1 MCFKKLWLYILFTI
15 ILFPGCNRK
24 SYGMMDESG
33 RIRINH
39 FDTALFAW
47 INSDDPAS
55 LQKLINDYPQLL
67 GLLGKSI
74 FQANE
79 TDSAVFFNRLKNY
92 YSEPTLKSLYK
103 DAIILYDSDSPATKQ
118 IEKELS
124 NAFKRLSEL
133 FPSMQVPAV
142 FMHVSGLQQNII
154 VADSLL
160 SFSIDKYMGATY
172 LLYEDF
178 FYDYQ
183 RKSMRPE
190 RVAIDGLYAWLTT
203 EFPRQSQ
210 ENTLLDR
217 MIYEGKIIYLLTQ
230 VGVGYSFQQI
240 LSMDENEY
248 SWCLKNESA
257 LWKTLIER
265 NHLNTMEAMTISKYF
280 QSAPSN
286 FISADA
292 PGNLGNFIGYR
303 IVSRYMKQTRLDCKS
318 LIQHNNT
325 QEILQKSKYKP

>member
-1 MCFKKLWLYILFTI
+1 
-15 ILFPGCNRK
+15 
-24 SYGMMDESG
+24 MDDSD
-33 RIRINH
+33 RIHINH

-47 INSDDPAS
+47 IDSDDPAR
-55 LQKLINDYPQLL
+55 LQNLINDYPQLL

-74 FQANE
+74 FQTNE
-79 TDSAVFFNRLKNY
+79 TDSVAFLSRLKNY
-92 YSEPTLKSLYK
+92 YSEPALKSLYK
-103 DAIILYDSDSPATKQ
+103 DAIALYDSNSPATKQ

-124 NAFKRLSEL
+124 IGLKRLNEL

-142 FMHVSGLQQNII
+142 YMHVSGLQQNII

-160 SFSIDKYMGATY
+160 SFSVDKYMGVAY
-172 LLYEDF
+172 PLYEDF

-203 EFPRQSQ
+203 EFPCQSQ
-210 ENTLLDR
+210 DNTLLDR

-230 VGVGYSFQQI
+230 VGAGYSFQQI

-265 NHLNTMEAMTISKYF
+265 NHLNTTEAMTISMYF

-303 IVSRYMKQTRLDCKS
+303 IVSRYMKQTKSDCKS